1 MPPVIWPLLL
11 SVILCVEQGRW
22 GNDAMLIIEC
32 MYTHKC
38 MYSIILQMRK
48 LKLREVNGL
57 IQGHRIMGWALGCS
71 SPMGSLQDW
80 DAVLLLL
87 CVSELA
93 AANG

>member
-1 MPPVIWPLLL
+1 MYT
-11 SVILCVEQGRW
+11 
-22 GNDAMLIIEC
+22 IEC